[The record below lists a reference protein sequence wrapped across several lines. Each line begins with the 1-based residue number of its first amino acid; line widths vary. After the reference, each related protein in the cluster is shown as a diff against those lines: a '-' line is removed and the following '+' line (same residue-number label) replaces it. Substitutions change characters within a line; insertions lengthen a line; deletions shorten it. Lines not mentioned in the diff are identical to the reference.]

1 MSKRNIIIIAIAVI
15 VLVGGTILFLSQK
28 GKPVSESASPVA
40 GREADSETE
49 SLKSDQ
55 TTTVD
60 PLIILRSQLTLR
72 ARSFVERYGTYSSD
86 SGYSNL
92 KELLPQMSEK
102 LAEEVLTR
110 INQGL
115 EQEQGFFALATK
127 VLSLNI
133 KEIDPE
139 SKAVFFMQVQEQ
151 QMKPGQTDILYKS
164 IELTSI
170 KDGNEWKV
178 DKINYKP

>member
-1 MSKRNIIIIAIAVI
+1 
-15 VLVGGTILFLSQK
+15 
-28 GKPVSESASPVA
+28 
-40 GREADSETE
+40 
-49 SLKSDQ
+49 
-55 TTTVD
+55 
-60 PLIILRSQLTLR
+60 
-72 ARSFVERYGTYSSD
+72 
-86 SGYSNL
+86 
-92 KELLPQMSEK
+92 MSEK